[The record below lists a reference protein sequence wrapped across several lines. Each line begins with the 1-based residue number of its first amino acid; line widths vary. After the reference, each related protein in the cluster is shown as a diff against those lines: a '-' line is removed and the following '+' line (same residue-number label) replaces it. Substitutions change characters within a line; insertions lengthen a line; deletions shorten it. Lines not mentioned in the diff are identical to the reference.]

1 MAQCGSVGDGCLSI
15 RLPGVVLALSLSG
28 SEIWGG
34 LTELPRPRCLRSGG
48 SDGSKVC
55 LWCGFSRIV
64 RVKCSDR
71 ARPEAGAQ
79 GVTTGRAEFPP
90 PPRRQRVGR
99 AWGEPEQRP
108 REEAAAVLR
117 PGPGPGGGRWRG
129 DWV

>member
-1 MAQCGSVGDGCLSI
+1 MHEEKSEEGSVKTKDWLKSAPNGSQTGGPVAQCGSVGDGCLSI
-15 RLPGVVLALSLSG
+15 RLPGFVLALSLSG

-71 ARPEAGAQ
+71 ARPAAGAQ
-79 GVTTGRAEFPP
+79 GVTTG
-90 PPRRQRVGR
+90 
-99 AWGEPEQRP
+99 
-108 REEAAAVLR
+108 
-117 PGPGPGGGRWRG
+117 PG
-129 DWV
+129 